1 MSDVVIPRTM
11 VLFNKW
17 YYNNTV
23 IELETFVFHVLHT
36 SFITFTVTRRLAIS
50 YIFRDQ
56 NKKFFIIPSCKTI
69 QHEKFVSVK
78 LDWNT
83 KESNLFD
90 KL

>member
-23 IELETFVFHVLHT
+23 FELETFVFHLLHT
-36 SFITFTVTRRLAIS
+36 SFIIFTVIRRLAIS
-50 YIFRDQ
+50 CIFRDQ
-56 NKKFFIIPSCKTI
+56 NQKFFIIPSCKTI
-69 QHEKFVSVK
+69 QQEKFVSVK